1 MNNSF
6 TADPGKM
13 VRSPRGRGARGNR
26 KGCNRMSVVKGTR
39 TCAASYPLFD
49 GLKDVPIRMLENVVA
64 NEVYGF
70 MSVTSG

>member
-1 MNNSF
+1 
-6 TADPGKM
+6 
-13 VRSPRGRGARGNR
+13 
-26 KGCNRMSVVKGTR
+26 MSVVKGTR

-49 GLKDVPIRMLENVVA
+49 GLKDAPIRMLENVVA